1 MARTEGSPEKVRTAP
16 VLCLVSQTEGK
27 IMSKH
32 NNNGYTATEVQSEGV
47 ILQVA
52 ESKPEL
58 PVYQEMTGLLTAV
71 GQMTPIL
78 EGFPLKVHNV
88 ATASQ
93 SAQESIAE
101 LKKLEDMPAGKLL
114 LALAQDKIGNL
125 EAQLTDS
132 AKKDVN
138 VSVASLRQIM
148 SNIKERVDAIEA
160 KYGSKPVATRI
171 AQHKGGTPSEGNITD
186 TNKGNLEELLNS
198 RGYSDISFDLMPN
211 GKNYRVSAFNPSGK
225 ARATLFTSNVER
237 DWI

>member
-1 MARTEGSPEKVRTAP
+1 MARTEGSPEKSQTAL
-16 VLCLVSQTEGK
+16 VLCLVSQKEGK

-32 NNNGYTATEVQSEGV
+32 YNNGYTATESVTEGV
-47 ILQVA
+47 VLSVA
-52 ESKPEL
+52 EKKPEL
-58 PVYQEMTGLLTAV
+58 PVYQEMTGLMTAV
-71 GQMTPIL
+71 DQMKPIL

-160 KYGSKPVATRI
+160 KYGTKPVAQVKARSTT
-171 AQHKGGTPSEGNITD
+171 GTPSEGNITD
-186 TNKGNLEELLNS
+186 TNKSNLEELLNS
-198 RGYSDISFDLMPN
+198 RGYSDISFDLMSN

>member
-1 MARTEGSPEKVRTAP
+1 MARTEGSPEKSLTAL
-16 VLCLVSQTEGK
+16 VLCLVSQKEGK

-32 NNNGYTATEVQSEGV
+32 YNNGYTATESVTEGV
-47 ILQVA
+47 VLSVA
-52 ESKPEL
+52 EKKPEL
-58 PVYQEMTGLLTAV
+58 PVYQEMTGLMTAV
-71 GQMTPIL
+71 DQMKPIL

-160 KYGSKPVATRI
+160 KYGSKPFPLSASAMR
-171 AQHKGGTPSEGNITD
+171 AMQHKGGTPSEGNITD
-186 TNKGNLEELLNS
+186 ANRTNLEELLNS
-198 RGYSDISFDLMPN
+198 RGYSDITFDLMPN
-211 GKNYRVSAFNPSGK
+211 GKN
-225 ARATLFTSNVER
+225 
-237 DWI
+237 